1 MPRRTKLSDGK
12 RDMSNELEIES
23 PCVGVCTMDEATGY
37 CLGCYRTIEEIQG
50 WWDLDNAAKKSVI
63 EETTKREKSAFD

>member
-1 MPRRTKLSDGK
+1 
-12 RDMSNELEIES
+12 MSNELEIES

-50 WWDLDNAAKKSVI
+50 WWDLDNPAKKSVI